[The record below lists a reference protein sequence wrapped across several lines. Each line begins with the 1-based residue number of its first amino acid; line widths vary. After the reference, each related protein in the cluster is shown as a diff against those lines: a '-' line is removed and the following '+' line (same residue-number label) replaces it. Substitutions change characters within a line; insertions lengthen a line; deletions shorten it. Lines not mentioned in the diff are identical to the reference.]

1 MDGVGSGLG
10 SCTATIKCSQWD
22 LNTRPPWADNAILK
36 VSYEMSQ
43 TEVGKATL
51 GQSLSR
57 H

>member
-1 MDGVGSGLG
+1 MDSVAALG

-36 VSYEMSQ
+36 GSYEMSQ